1 MTNQLRI
8 PSLTP
13 RQLIRQVAI
22 LPLPR
27 LQRSTGS
34 NPEKS
39 RSGAPY
45 QVRDKRHSSRIVI
58 ALLRARPLLAGAA
71 KATADE
77 LRAVWA
83 HSGRFDARNSST
95 RMRSRALVVR
105 SISSCRRGGKDVIA
119 WCAASLPTRSS
130 THVCAHPSTIRTTPI
145 SIHHGLY
152 CSSIS
157 LHKPSRS
164 APSSVSSTVQLPTW
178 CSSAI
183 LVHRQAA
190 HHFSSLPS
198 CVWTN
203 TDARLAQCELVARVS
218 STFGYGSL
226 EPFQSDKNICS
237 NCCLPRHLF
246 HKIGASALA
255 HH

>member
-1 MTNQLRI
+1 MREAVAGGLVLPNVI
-8 PSLTP
+8 PREEKLP
-13 RQLIRQVAI
+13 VAI
-22 LPLPR
+22 
-27 LQRSTGS
+27 
-34 NPEKS
+34 
-39 RSGAPY
+39 
-45 QVRDKRHSSRIVI
+45 
-58 ALLRARPLLAGAA
+58 RAGDFCVLYFCAAGG
-71 KATADE
+71 TAFHQS
-77 LRAVWA
+77 A

-119 WCAASLPTRSS
+119 WCAVSLPTRSS

-164 APSSVSSTVQLPTW
+164 APSSASSTVQLPTW

-203 TDARLAQCELVARVS
+203 TDARLAQCELVARVA

-226 EPFQSDKNICS
+226 EPFQSDENICS